1 MNVILNTD
9 NHMSKS
15 IFVTVKGDELT
26 QEQATQQLM
35 SRVTDLE
42 DQIKLNTK
50 VLREILNQLETN
62 D

>member
-1 MNVILNTD
+1 MNVILNTH

-15 IFVTVKGDELT
+15 IFVTVKGDELS

-35 SRVTDLE
+35 SRVTSLE
-42 DQIKLNTK
+42 EQIKLNTK
-50 VLREILNQLETN
+50 VLREILNQLQNN